1 MKKFLKYTFGVL
13 MTVMIL
19 MVILDAIYTKVYET
33 AQPRNKFQYILSLKP
48 QRIDY
53 VFLGSSRVANTIV
66 TEEIRRVTGKK
77 VINLG
82 IEGAWLDDNYLQL
95 KLLINQGITIEK
107 VFLQIDYQFEDSE
120 RTAIAKADAIPF
132 IHNPI
137 IKEHLKNK
145 ENDFLK
151 MVYIPFYRYLK
162 TDHKVGFREVF
173 LLLIKKKPKVN
184 LENGYTPQIGSSILK
199 SYSLPKQVADKN
211 EMLNAIQRLCMKHKI
226 DLVLFCAPFCSKT
239 VNRDY
244 IDKLKKKLPQLQDY
258 SAKFDDSLFFD
269 CAHLN
274 DKGALLFTK
283 KIIQKNF
290 NYAKQ

>member
-1 MKKFLKYTFGVL
+1 MI
-13 MTVMIL
+13 VMIL

-33 AQPRNKFQYILSLKP
+33 GQPRNKFQYILSLKP
-48 QRIDY
+48 QQIDY

-66 TEEIRRVTGKK
+66 TEEVRRVTGKK

-107 VFLQIDYQFEDSE
+107 VFLQIDYQFEDAE
-120 RTAIAKADAIPF
+120 RSAIAKADAIPF

-137 IKEHLKNK
+137 IKEHLKNREK
-145 ENDFLK
+145 DFFK
-151 MVYIPFYRYLK
+151 MAYIPFYRYLK
-162 TDHKVGFREVF
+162 TDHKVGFREVL
-173 LLLIKKKPKVN
+173 LLLIKKKPKVD
-184 LENGYTPQIGSSILK
+184 LENGYTPQIGRGILK
-199 SYSLPKQVADKN
+199 SYALPQKIADKN
-211 EMLNAIQRLCMKHKI
+211 ETLNTIKRFCRQHKI

-239 VNRDY
+239 VNGDY

-258 SAKFDDSLFFD
+258 SANFDDSLFFD

-274 DKGALLFTK
+274 HKGALLFTK
-283 KIIQKNF
+283 KIIQENF
-290 NYAKQ
+290 NHAK

>member
-1 MKKFLKYTFGVL
+1 MKKFIKYTFGVFVV
-13 MTVMIL
+13 VMIL
-19 MVILDAIYTKVYET
+19 MIILDIIYTKIYET
-33 AQPRNKFQYILSLKP
+33 AKPRNKFQYILSLKP

-53 VFLGSSRVANTIV
+53 VFLGSSRVANGIV
-66 TEEIRRVTGKK
+66 TDEICKATGKK
-77 VINLG
+77 AINLG
-82 IEGAWLDDNYLQL
+82 IEGAWLDDNYLEL
-95 KLLINQGITIEK
+95 KLLLSKGIAIQK
-107 VFLQIDYQFEDSE
+107 VFLQIDYQFEDAE
-120 RTAIAKADAIPF
+120 RSAIAKADAIPF

-137 IKEHLKNK
+137 IKEHLKDK
-145 ENDFLK
+145 EKDFLQ

-173 LLLIKKKPKVN
+173 LSLIKKKPKVDP
-184 LENGYTPQIGSSILK
+184 ENGYTPQIGSSILK
-199 SYSLPKQVADKN
+199 SYALPKTVADKN
-211 EMLNAIQRLCMKHKI
+211 ETLDEIQTLCKRHKI

-244 IDKLKKKLPQLQDY
+244 VDKLKKKLPQLQDY
-258 SAKFDDSLFFD
+258 SDNYGDSLFFD

-274 DKGALLFTK
+274 DKGALFFTK